1 MKKVLT
7 TGFAMF
13 AMLFGAGNVVF
24 PLILGR
30 DSGHQ
35 LFFGL
40 FGFCITAVIVP
51 LLGLFAIMLNHGDYK
66 CLLAPLGKVPTFFI
80 IATCMILL
88 GPLALTPRCVTISY
102 AAVKSYLPAVPIW
115 AFSSGCALLIFVCTV
130 KNSLIIDLLGK
141 FLGPLK
147 IILLFTIIAK
157 GIFAPAV
164 MMPVALTKMEGFR
177 LGLFSG
183 YGTCDLLAIIF
194 LSSLILSRL
203 KQGLHPEQQQDA
215 RSIIKL
221 GLQASLI
228 GGLLLSLVY
237 AGFCVASG
245 FHGAQLASVERAD
258 IFSSLTVLILGEA
271 GGCLANVTV
280 AIACLTTAIA
290 LTAMFAMYLHKDLS
304 AGRLSYLI
312 SLIITTAVTAGMA
325 SLGFS
330 GIMKFVAP
338 IVEVLYPILILYIIG
353 NLLWK
358 WWKFKTHRPV
368 SLAIT
373 PETSDW
379 ES

>member
-1 MKKVLT
+1 
-7 TGFAMF
+7 MF

-30 DSGHQ
+30 DSGQQ

-40 FGFCITAVIVP
+40 IGFCITAVVVP
-51 LLGLFAIMLNHGDYK
+51 LLGLFATMLSHGDYK
-66 CLLAPLGKVPTFFI
+66 CLLAPLGKIPAFLV
-80 IATCMILL
+80 IALCMILL

-102 AAVKSYLPAVPIW
+102 AAIKMYTPSLSVALFSGICAVI
-115 AFSSGCALLIFVCTV
+115 IFLCTV

-147 IILLFTIIAK
+147 IVLLFIIIIK
-157 GIFAPAV
+157 GIFAPV
-164 MMPVALTKMEGFR
+164 HMMPVSLTKIEGFTQ
-177 LGLFSG
+177 GLFSG

-203 KQGLHPEQQQDA
+203 RKGLHPEQQNDSKA
-215 RSIIKL
+215 IIKL

-228 GGLLLSLVY
+228 GGTLLSLVY
-237 AGFCVASG
+237 AGFCIVSG

-258 IFSSLTVLILGEA
+258 IFSSLAILILGEQ
-271 GGCLANVTV
+271 GGCLANITV

-304 AGRLSYLI
+304 AGRLSYLV
-312 SLIITTAVTAGMA
+312 SLIITIIITACMA

-330 GIMKFVAP
+330 GIMKLVAP
-338 IVEVLYPILILYIIG
+338 VIEVLYPIVIVYILG
-353 NLLWK
+353 NLLLK
-358 WWKFKTHRPV
+358 WWRFETHRPV
-368 SLAIT
+368 SLTIT

-379 ES
+379 PVE

>member
-1 MKKVLT
+1 
-7 TGFAMF
+7 MF

-66 CLLAPLGKVPTFFI
+66 CLLAPLGKIPAFFI
-80 IATCMILL
+80 ITICMILL
-88 GPLALTPRCVTISY
+88 GPLALTPRCVTLSY
-102 AAVKSYLPAVPIW
+102 AAVKSYIPAVPIW
-115 AFSSGCALLIFVCTV
+115 LFSSGCAFLIFLCTV

-147 IILLFTIIAK
+147 IMLLFTIIAK
-157 GIFAPAV
+157 GVLAPAV
-164 MMPVALTKMEGFR
+164 MMPVTLTKIEGFR
-177 LGLFSG
+177 LGIFSG
-183 YGTCDLLAIIF
+183 YGTCDLIAIMF
-194 LSSLILSRL
+194 FSSLILSRL
-203 KQGLHPEQQQDA
+203 RQGLHPEQQQDA
-215 RSIIKL
+215 RAIIKL
-221 GLQASLI
+221 GLQASFI
-228 GGLLLSLVY
+228 GGMLLSLVY
-237 AGFCVASG
+237 AGFCITSG
-245 FHGAQLASVERAD
+245 LHGNQLASVERSD
-258 IFSSLTVLILGEA
+258 IFSSLAILILGET

-280 AIACLTTAIA
+280 AVACLTTTIA

-304 AGRLSYLI
+304 AGRLNYFV
-312 SLIITTAVTAGMA
+312 SLIITIMITTAMA

-330 GIMKFVAP
+330 GIMKFVSP
-338 IVEVLYPILILYIIG
+338 IIEILYPILIVYIVG

-358 WWKFKTHRPV
+358 WWKLQTHRPV
-368 SLAIT
+368 LLAIT

-379 ES
+379 EE

>member
-1 MKKVLT
+1 
-7 TGFAMF
+7 MF

-40 FGFCITAVIVP
+40 FGFCITAVAVP
-51 LLGLFAIMLNHGDYK
+51 LLGLFATMLNHGDYK
-66 CLLAPLGKVPTFFI
+66 VLLAPLGKIPAFLI
-80 IATCMILL
+80 IAICMILL

-102 AAVKSYLPAVPIW
+102 AAVQSYLPAVPIW
-115 AFSSGCALLIFVCTV
+115 AFSSSCALLIFVCTV
-130 KNSLIIDLLGK
+130 KSSFIIDLLGK

-147 IILLFTIIAK
+147 ITLLLTIIAK
-157 GIFAPAV
+157 GIFAPAA
-164 MMPVALTKMEGFR
+164 MMPVTLTKMEGFQ

-183 YGTCDLLAIIF
+183 YGTCDLIAIIF
-194 LSSLILSRL
+194 LSGLILSRL
-203 KQGLHPEQQQDA
+203 RQGLHPEQQQDSRA
-215 RSIIKL
+215 IIRL
-221 GLQASLI
+221 GLQSSLI
-228 GGLLLSLVY
+228 GGILLSLVY
-237 AGFCVASG
+237 AGFCIASG
-245 FHGAQLASVERAD
+245 LHGAQLASVERSA
-258 IFSSLTVLILGEA
+258 IFSSLTILTLGQA

-304 AGRLSYLI
+304 AGRLSYFT
-312 SLIITTAVTAGMA
+312 SLVITSILTAGMA
-325 SLGFS
+325 SLGFG
-330 GIMKFVAP
+330 GIMKFVSP
-338 IVEVLYPILILYIIG
+338 IIEVIYPILIIYIIG

-358 WWKFKTHRPV
+358 WWKLKTHRPV
-368 SLAIT
+368 SLTIT